1 MRKNFLGCVFS
12 SFLFLALSAAAL
24 FSEENPSSLAVAGD
38 IPAAAPEKLF
48 YKISLNESFFIQE
61 REAVVNARATVDVLQ
76 GELDKV
82 SLEVF
87 GVGTGQGEIFNVS
100 GEKVKDWSIRR
111 EGTRTFLEI
120 RPKELGGEKSFT
132 LTISGRQLLKLP
144 TTISPLLFSGV
155 DSTAFFGVVQFRA
168 SADLRLYAKQE
179 RNLIPLGERSRS
191 EINYAIQSSPSL
203 RLDVARA
210 NELLAPVSLENFS
223 LVGDVESGGAR
234 FRMRAKA
241 RVREIGAEV
250 PVLTGHAALLDFP
263 EKNDFVVLAK
273 TDAETGLSEYSLRF
287 PARGEFDVDL
297 RFDAGIAD
305 ADGWRRMNFSVPV
318 AQVAPYSLKGMPAD
332 TVFAAD
338 NVSIPRPDESGCF
351 SGFLPSSGAL
361 VLRWRP
367 SIPTPPEFSA
377 GVYSLDAV
385 SEMQITTGVLKQK
398 SELNFTISQ
407 GELSSIFLKT
417 AGTGEILSV
426 EGQDLLSWKQ
436 VETADGSVALFVRLS
451 QPKSEKYALR
461 IVSQT
466 RTGEFPETLSPLRF
480 VPVRTDM
487 SGAPLSAVCVRDN
500 EFLRLRNGIGIRC
513 EALPQAG
520 MTQVVASAFPC
531 DGGFFEKDVPADE
544 ASVYRISSEAEKLRV
559 RADFIRSEL
568 VVFPRVRWNFDGE
581 KATSRQVFEFEVA
594 DAPLYEMRVLVPEEL
609 EMTALDSDIVASHEF
624 SEDSGREGYRL
635 LKLVFSAP
643 VTGKNVVSMNFQL
656 ADVKVGEDSRLRAC
670 LFPQAHFVSGKL
682 GLASVKKNVRLLPK
696 SPENLSEIAPAEYG
710 ARAKPEPQLAFLI
723 REGEWALA
731 VRPEVRSTALSGESS
746 CVYKIDS
753 GKIFG
758 NFSVMYSTGGV
769 PVPFVKL
776 AFPKEAKV
784 LSISGDGVRDWRAND
799 EGVAVVALNATAGE
813 RFSVSASFELARENG
828 VKQPFDGV
836 RLLDVIS
843 DAGTIL
849 ITADGVLTLASDES
863 VRSLAALPLSE
874 VGSDYAQR
882 GGAILFRAYQFAE
895 RPFTLDV
902 ETRLPEEEE
911 TAGLVVTEARVVAS
925 NAGQSCD
932 VVYRFRSFGAK
943 ELRVG
948 VPAGMRIVFE
958 GARPQADGTVILPLP
973 KDSSEISLRMERAG
987 TDADDAAGGEKIL
1000 LPRVFAPVVRTTFTG
1015 FGDARS
1021 DTMLTAVAG
1030 RRLNDAIDAS
1040 LFRRFFE
1047 RFMEGRWVVG
1057 ASFLCLVCAL
1067 IGANFAKR
1075 RRRYRF
1081 CLSAA
1086 LVSGSVLS
1094 LACVWW
1100 LVETVRPQ
1108 YGEATLCAGMTDPG
1122 AQLDVTLSRFYFL
1135 GGDEPTLSL
1144 LAWSVVAVFCAGVF
1158 LLLYGTVF
1166 RRRRLRVRVL
1176 GRVAIYAA
1184 AGVFALEDFPYR
1196 VPAFVAAAVATEVSA
1211 FISFSLVRIV
1221 AKIMDTR
1228 PGIPLGGTGAA
1239 LVAAAL
1245 LVPVQFAPQLRA
1257 ETPDEA
1263 SVAVVHTLAA
1273 QEETP
1278 HDVADR
1284 ITQAIDV
1291 RDDRIVARGDIRVTG
1306 YAGDRFDLLASP
1318 AVLTSFEK
1326 PETSMLRLERRRA
1339 ENSGHV
1345 YQVVLERAGTFSAT
1359 FSYEL
1364 ALSGNA
1370 RGFPI
1375 LSGPAAAD
1383 VATVNLPR
1391 SEVQISAEGAVT
1403 TRLSAYGEK
1412 AQLAQIVFKPKAKRS
1427 VLWNPRERDR
1437 SRETLRMFATGD
1449 NLYVP
1454 AAGVVEGRH
1463 VMRFVPAQGSV
1474 SRVRIRIPKP
1484 FSVSRIEGGAIHR
1497 WNFNRETG
1505 VLTVLFTAPRTADF
1519 SLSIVTQAQ
1528 LSFLPAKRTFAA
1540 LEALDCDEQVRT
1552 IGIAT
1557 DDAIQVDAV
1566 YAGELVSIDEDEFL
1580 ASLAAAG
1587 MHTDAGARLRR
1598 AFRTVGSAGAF
1609 EAEISAVQPNLRID
1623 TEDKFFVNGDSVR
1636 AEIEVKARVS
1646 RAEIFNLPFRVPAG
1660 VNVEKISG
1668 DALAYWTKTPEGD
1681 GSTLVT
1687 MRLKNALADSQ
1698 TFRIGLAGTFPQN
1711 AKEWTL
1717 PEISFSGAK
1726 IQRGNIT
1733 VSVEE
1738 GLRLRPVSSGAATFR
1753 DAAPDGRAAT
1763 FSFSYFSR
1771 GEPPKFS
1778 VLESKP
1784 FTNVS
1789 WLHRISPRGRYAD
1802 SSVRMV
1808 FDIEN
1813 VARSSVRVRLPEDAL
1828 SVRFSGEDVVS
1839 FAPAEEGDGL
1849 WEVKFSKPIRGN
1861 VAVAAEFFTALP
1873 VADSVKV
1880 RSVSAAD
1887 ADRQSAWLA
1896 VERGDVFAALK
1907 SLSPEKVSAADVP
1920 EELRGS
1926 LSGRDWFVEKYAEKY
1941 SAEVSVSPETLA
1953 AWRDCMAD
1961 THRDSFVGE
1970 SIARHTVFSR
1980 EKALT
1985 EERVTLKTLRS
1996 DVLRIALPEGG
2007 ELKAVAVNGA
2017 AAEIVPAPEIDVRS
2031 VWLPILAR
2039 GSEPV
2044 VVSVVYEAPLRS
2056 ALRGERRVSEIV
2068 PAEIIFANEISW
2080 SLRAFGDGRAEV
2092 LDVFGRDPARVRE
2105 APEAGADCLAA
2116 YFRGNA
2122 APDEAAAVSGA
2133 SGDGWET
2140 FRVAG
2145 KDCLQPRAVVAFSR
2159 GVSAGSSDSD
2169 TEIFLLMFVALV
2181 VLKLIQFLRFRKNLW
2196 K

>member
-12 SFLFLALSAAAL
+12 LFLFLALPAAAL
-24 FSEENPSSLAVAGD
+24 FSEENPVAAASV
-38 IPAAAPEKLF
+38 PAAVPERLF

-87 GVGTGQGEIFNVS
+87 GIGNGQGEIFNVS

-132 LTISGRQLLKLP
+132 LTISGRQPLKLP

-155 DSTAFFGVVQFRA
+155 DSTAFFGVVQFLA
-168 SADLRLYAKQE
+168 TADLRLYAKQE
-179 RNLIPLGERSRS
+179 RGLIPLGERSRS
-191 EINYAIQSSPSL
+191 EINYAIQGAPSL
-203 RLDVARA
+203 RLDIARA

-297 RFDAGIAD
+297 RFDAGISD

-338 NVSIPRPDESGCF
+338 NVSIPQLDETGRF

-426 EGQDLLSWKQ
+426 EGQDLFSWRQ
-436 VETADGSVALFVRLS
+436 VKTSDGSGGLFVRLS
-451 QPKSEKYALR
+451 QPKSEKYSLR

-513 EALPQAG
+513 EALPQTG
-520 MTQVVASAFPC
+520 MTQVVASAFPSSG
-531 DGGFFEKDVPADE
+531 DFFDKDVPADE
-544 ASVYRISSEAEKLRV
+544 VSVYRISSESEKLRV
-559 RADFIRSEL
+559 RADFIRSDL

-594 DAPLYEMRVLVPEEL
+594 DAPLYEMRILVPAEL
-609 EMTALDSDIVASHEF
+609 EMTALDSDIVASHEISDD
-624 SEDSGREGYRL
+624 SEREGYRL
-635 LKLVFSAP
+635 LRLVFSAP
-643 VTGKNVVSMNFQL
+643 VTGKNSVAMNFQL
-656 ADVKVGEDSRLRAC
+656 AGAKVGEGARLRSC

-682 GLASVKKNVRLLPK
+682 GLASVKKNIRLLPEN
-696 SPENLSEIAPAEYG
+696 PENLSEISPEEYG
-710 ARAKPEPQLAFLI
+710 ARAKPDPQLAFLI
-723 REGEWALA
+723 REGDWSLSI
-731 VRPEVRSTALSGESS
+731 RPEVRATALAGESS
-746 CVYKIDS
+746 CVYKIDR

-758 NFSVMYSTGGV
+758 NFSVTYSTGGV

-776 AFPKEAKV
+776 AFPPEAKV
-784 LSISGDGVRDWRAND
+784 LSVSGESVRDWRAGEN
-799 EGVAVVALNATAGE
+799 GVAVVALNASAGD
-813 RFSVSASFELARENG
+813 RFSVAASFELSREDG
-828 VKQPFDGV
+828 VKQAFEGV
-836 RLLDVIS
+836 KLLDVVG
-843 DAGTIL
+843 DTGTIL
-849 ITADGVLTLASDES
+849 LTADGVLTLASEES
-863 VRSLAALPLSE
+863 VRSLAALPPSE
-874 VGSDYAQR
+874 VGRDYAQR

-902 ETRLPEEEE
+902 ETRLPGEEK
-911 TAGLVVTEARVVAS
+911 TAGIVVTEACVAS
-925 NAGQSCD
+925 NAGQSYD
-932 VVYRFRSFGAK
+932 IVYRYRSFGAT

-948 VPAGMRIVFE
+948 VPAGTRLVYE

-973 KDSSEISLRMERAG
+973 KDSSEISLRMER
-987 TDADDAAGGEKIL
+987 TEDAEISSAGGEKIL

-1021 DTMLTAVAG
+1021 DTMRTEVAG

-1040 LFRRFFE
+1040 LFRRFFA
-1047 RFMEGRWVVG
+1047 RFMDGRRVVG

-1086 LVSGSVLS
+1086 LVAGTVLS
-1094 LACVWW
+1094 LSCVWW
-1100 LVETVRPQ
+1100 LVETVRPE
-1108 YGEATLCAGMTDPG
+1108 YGEAVLCAGMTDPG
-1122 AQLDVTLSRFYFL
+1122 AQLDVALRRFYFL
-1135 GGDEPTLSL
+1135 GAAEPTLTL
-1144 LAWSVVAVFCAGVF
+1144 LAWCVVAVFCAGVF

-1166 RRRRLRVRVL
+1166 RRRRMRVRVL

-1245 LVPVQFAPQLRA
+1245 LVPAQFAPQARA
-1257 ETPDEA
+1257 ETPVEA
-1263 SVAVVHTLAA
+1263 AAVAVVHTLAA
-1273 QEETP
+1273 EEAAP

-1291 RDDRIVARGDIRVTG
+1291 REDRIVARGDIRVTG

-1326 PETSMLRLERRRA
+1326 GENSMLRLERRRA

-1403 TRLSAYGEK
+1403 TRLTAYGEK
-1412 AQLAQIVFKPKAKRS
+1412 SQIAEIVFKPKAKRS

-1437 SRETLRMFATGD
+1437 SREGLRMFATGE

-1454 AAGVVEGRH
+1454 AAGLIEGRH
-1463 VMRFVPAQGSV
+1463 TVKFVPAQGSV
-1474 SRVRIRIPKP
+1474 SRVRVRIPEQ
-1484 FSVSRIEGGAIHR
+1484 FSVSRIEGAAIHR

-1505 VLTVLFTAPRTADF
+1505 VLTVLFTAPRTSEF
-1519 SLSIVTQAQ
+1519 SLSIVTQSQ
-1528 LSFLPAKRTFAA
+1528 LSFLPAKRRFAA

-1566 YAGELVSIDEDEFL
+1566 HAGELVSIDEDEFL

-1587 MHTDAGARLRR
+1587 MKTDPAARLRR
-1598 AFRTVGSAGAF
+1598 AFRTVGAAGEF
-1609 EAEISAVQPNLRID
+1609 EAEISAVQPNLRVD
-1623 TEDKFFVNGDSVR
+1623 TDEKFFVNCDSVR
-1636 AEIEVKARVS
+1636 AEIEMTARVS
-1646 RAEIFNLPFRVPAG
+1646 RAEIFSLPFRIPPG
-1660 VNVEKISG
+1660 VNVEKITG
-1668 DALAYWTKTPEGD
+1668 DALAYWAKTPLED

-1687 MRLKNALADSQ
+1687 MRLKNALSDPQ
-1698 TFRIGLAGTFPQN
+1698 VFRVGLAGTFPQN

-1717 PEISFSGAK
+1717 PEVLFDGAK
-1726 IQRGNIT
+1726 IQRGNIS

-1738 GLRLRPVSSGAATFR
+1738 GLRLRPNSSGSATFR
-1753 DAAPDGRAAT
+1753 DAAAEGRNAA
-1763 FSFSYFSR
+1763 FYFSYFSR
-1771 GEPPKFS
+1771 GAPPTFT
-1778 VLESKP
+1778 VLDSKP

-1789 WLHRISPRGRYAD
+1789 WLQRISPRGRYAR
-1802 SSVRMV
+1802 SSVQMI
-1808 FDIEN
+1808 FDVEN
-1813 VARSSVRVRLPEDAL
+1813 VARRSVLVRLPETAL

-1839 FAPAEEGDGL
+1839 YSPAGETPGL
-1849 WEVKFSKPIRGN
+1849 WEVKFSKPIRGS
-1861 VAVAAEFFTALP
+1861 VAVAVEFFTTLP
-1873 VADSVKV
+1873 VAESVKAEP
-1880 RSVSAAD
+1880 VSAAD

-1896 VERGDVFAALK
+1896 VERGDVFTALK
-1907 SLSPEKVSAADVP
+1907 SHSPEKVSAADVP
-1920 EELRGS
+1920 DELRGA

-1941 SAEVSVSPETLA
+1941 PAEISLSEETLA
-1953 AWRDCMAD
+1953 SWRDCLAD
-1961 THRDSFVGE
+1961 AHRDSFVGE
-1970 SIARHTVFSR
+1970 SISRHTVFTR

-1985 EERVTLKTLRS
+1985 EERISLKTLRS
-1996 DVLRIALPEGG
+1996 DVLRVILPEGG
-2007 ELKAVAVNGA
+2007 ALKAVAVDGEA
-2017 AAEIVPAPEIDVRS
+2017 AAVVPAPEIDARS
-2031 VWLPILAR
+2031 VWLPIRAR
-2039 GSEPV
+2039 DAGSV
-2044 VVSVVYEAPLRS
+2044 VVSVVYEAPLKN

-2068 PAEIIFANEISW
+2068 PAEIVSADEISW
-2080 SLRAFGDGRAEV
+2080 SLRSADSADAEI
-2092 LDVFGRDPARVRE
+2092 LDVFGRDSARVRT
-2105 APEAGADCLAA
+2105 APDSDADCLSA

-2122 APDEAAAVSGA
+2122 DAASASG

-2140 FRVAG
+2140 FVVAG
-2145 KDCLQPRAVVAFSR
+2145 KDCLQPRAVLAFGR
-2159 GVSAGSSDSD
+2159 GAPADRSGSDM
-2169 TEIFLLMFVALV
+2169 EIFLLMFVVLV
-2181 VLKLIQFLRFRKNLW
+2181 VLKLIQFLRFRKNLR